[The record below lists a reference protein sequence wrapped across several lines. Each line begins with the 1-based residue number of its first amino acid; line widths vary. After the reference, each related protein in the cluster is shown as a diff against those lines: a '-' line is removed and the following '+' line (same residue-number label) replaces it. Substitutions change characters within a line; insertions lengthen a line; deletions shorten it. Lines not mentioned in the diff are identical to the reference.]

1 MDNMGSLALPD
12 EPWPAPKKA
21 PDCEFLRFPYL
32 HQDARLLIWEAAL
45 RPQPWENYNA
55 THRFRVHIWEN
66 YPEFLEMSDIGH
78 KSPPLFGS
86 PALIGM
92 DAFYGMKTR
101 ESMST
106 CPEGLKSVVHWDYG
120 LWKACHESRWVIS
133 RRFRRKFWEDMKMTM
148 LRDRQTIP
156 KEIRAPYRMEAA
168 WQKKSM
174 LTENDY
180 LQCKGKWY
188 KDFASV
194 ANINGMYNNIVA
206 THPASDL
213 FIMEDDRWMYDIEP
227 QPTEREQQD
236 YAVELFRENA
246 ISPTSDGSPVMGNIG
261 FVFDSSFAHGITR
274 YDNPPMRLT
283 EAKTKNN
290 PRGLFLLLLHLIV
303 VRILGGMRLWLID
316 ENFSPC
322 HTCKTKNDAE
332 KDVKRGKRDRK
343 VFYRYGQED
352 LVEVD
357 IKPNVMWLTVDNI
370 RCILGSACGFLEY
383 VGKDPISR
391 TSAFNPDPMAR
402 PFDFLSCVGVL
413 APRSRTTY

>member
-1 MDNMGSLALPD
+1 MENMSALALPD

-21 PDCEFLRFPYL
+21 PDCEFLWFPCL

-45 RPQPWENYNA
+45 RPQPRENYNA
-55 THRFRVHIWEN
+55 THRFRIHIWDRH
-66 YPEFLEMSDIGH
+66 PELLEMSDIGH

-86 PALIGM
+86 PALMGL
-92 DAFYGMKTR
+92 DFYPDVKAR

-133 RRFRRKFWEDMKMTM
+133 RRFQRKFWEEMKITM
-148 LRDRQTIP
+148 LQDRQTIP
-156 KEIRAPYRMEAA
+156 VEIREPYRMEAA

-180 LQCKGKWY
+180 LQCKDKWY
-188 KDFASV
+188 KDFAYT

-213 FIMEDDRWMYDIEP
+213 FIMEDDRWMFDI
-227 QPTEREQQD
+227 QYHLTDREQED
-236 YAVELFRENA
+236 YAIELFRENA
-246 ISPTSDGSPVMGNIG
+246 ISPTRDGSPVMGNIG
-261 FVFDSSFAHGITR
+261 FVYDYAFTNGITR
-274 YDNPPMRLT
+274 HDNPTMRLS
-283 EAKTKNN
+283 EAKTMYNR
-290 PRGLFLLLLHLIV
+290 RGLFLLLLHLTV
-303 VRILGGMRLWLID
+303 TRILGGVRLWLID
-316 ENFSPC
+316 EKFSPC
-322 HTCKTKNDAE
+322 RTCKTKQEAE
-332 KDVKRGKRDRK
+332 EEAKRWKRDRK

-357 IKPNVMWLTVDNI
+357 IKPNVMFVTVDNI

-383 VGKDPISR
+383 VGKEPISR
-391 TSAFNPDPMAR
+391 PFNPDPRDR
-402 PFDFLSCVGVL
+402 PFDFWSCVGVL